1 MPTLTPF
8 VGHNRTPGSGREE
21 RCRTLCVHDFFLLFF
36 KNLFCSCNEGF
47 FPPSVFT
54 KRKWKASDRKK
65 WTFRHRHSSR
75 VSLLARHNPAPTKRH
90 STEMP
95 FRCLLFPAFS
105 KQDETPF
112 VGSSL
117 ARPHTLARCLST
129 PSEHNETPFRAQ
141 NPLHQLF

>member
-1 MPTLTPF
+1 MLCFFNTQPNGMVQPLPRVF
-8 VGHNRTPGSGREE
+8 DSVGRE
-21 RCRTLCVHDFFLLFF
+21 RGGFKPFPCVFD
-36 KNLFCSCNEGF
+36 
-47 FPPSVFT
+47 
-54 KRKWKASDRKK
+54 A
-65 WTFRHRHSSR
+65 FRHRHSSR